1 MIKPDALNI
10 KEGDF
15 TAIRALYFYYSARN
29 SVLQWIYE
37 TLLWPL
43 SPWGIYFKHFRK

>member
-15 TAIRALYFYYSARN
+15 TAIRTFYCYYSARN
-29 SVLQWIYE
+29 SVLQ
-37 TLLWPL
+37 
-43 SPWGIYFKHFRK
+43 

>member
-10 KEGDF
+10 KECDF
-15 TAIRALYFYYSARN
+15 TAIRTFYCYYSARY

-37 TLLWPL
+37 ILLWPL
-43 SPWGIYFKHFRK
+43 SPWGIYF

>member
-1 MIKPDALNI
+1 MIIADALNI

-15 TAIRALYFYYSARN
+15 TAIRTFYCYYSA
-29 SVLQWIYE
+29 LPWIYE

-43 SPWGIYFKHFRK
+43 SPWGIYF

>member
-15 TAIRALYFYYSARN
+15 TVIRTFPCYYSASY
-29 SVLQWIYE
+29 SVLPLIYE
-37 TLLWPL
+37 TLL
-43 SPWGIYFKHFRK
+43 

>member
-1 MIKPDALNI
+1 MIIPDALNI
-10 KEGDF
+10 KEGNF
-15 TAIRALYFYYSARN
+15 TAIRTFYCYHSTRN

-43 SPWGIYFKHFRK
+43 LPWGIYF

>member
-15 TAIRALYFYYSARN
+15 TAIRTFHCYYSVRY

-43 SPWGIYFKHFRK
+43 SPWGIYF

>member
-1 MIKPDALNI
+1 MIIPDALNI

-15 TAIRALYFYYSARN
+15 TAIRTFYYYYYSARN

-37 TLLWPL
+37 TLLWTL
-43 SPWGIYFKHFRK
+43 SPWGIYF

>member
-1 MIKPDALNI
+1 MIIPDALDI

-15 TAIRALYFYYSARN
+15 TAIRTFYCHYSARN
-29 SVLQWIYE
+29 SDLQWIYE

-43 SPWGIYFKHFRK
+43 SPGGIYF

>member
-1 MIKPDALNI
+1 MIIPDALNI

-15 TAIRALYFYYSARN
+15 TAIRTFYCYYSARN
-29 SVLQWIYE
+29 SVLQLIYE

-43 SPWGIYFKHFRK
+43 SPWGIYF